1 MKTLNY
7 PSADFPGVPAVTLTA
22 PDDWVS
28 GPPVQ
33 SLLSVLAP
41 AASPGFRAN
50 VIVTSERIRSMCR
63 RPRRWH
69 RGSATGLPVYRR
81 SPLRRI
87 GWLIVDGRSG
97 QVVQYSYVHPEAGT
111 IVQAILSVPVQHDGV
126 VDLFELVGSAAAD
139 RIDDDFAATIQI
151 LRSFT
156 TTSGQ
161 DG

>member
-7 PSADFPGVPAVTLTA
+7 PSTDFPGVPAVTLTA

-50 VIVTSERIRSMCR
+50 VIVSSERIGNVPSPEALASGIRDR
-63 RPRRWH
+63 I
-69 RGSATGLPVYRR
+69 AGLPQIAFAQDRR
-81 SPLRRI
+81 VD
-87 GWLIVDGRSG
+87 VDGRSG